1 MAIETAPDMRLYGD
15 FIRWLEQRVEGFVQP
30 KSTMKDKLGTHRE
43 YYVATGVRMQW
54 LVRDYPDEWVA
65 FITARR
71 LAGDKY
77 IGK

>member
-1 MAIETAPDMRLYGD
+1 MAIEPMMHYVE
-15 FIRWLEQRVEGFVQP
+15 FVRWLEKRVDGFEQP
-30 KSTMKDKLGTHRE
+30 KTTMRNKDGSHKE
-43 YYVATGVRMQW
+43 YYVSTAVRMKW
-54 LVRDYPDEWVA
+54 LVHDYPDEWVA